1 VIVDMFAEVC
11 VGGRSP
17 KAAALSAER
26 KLKRFYR

>member
-1 VIVDMFAEVC
+1 VIVDMFADAC
-11 VGGRSP
+11 LGMKSP